1 MIARARPA
9 LIGLNIAAFAL
20 AGLVLLAGC
29 GGDSVGTGGSGGV
42 TGATV
47 PVAPGEPGA
56 GTPLAQDNCTK
67 RATDATTMAS
77 TLASAAPGDRIC
89 LSGDMGSAR
98 VTVEQSG
105 TAQRP
110 IVVLGGGKTI
120 TGGITVEAD
129 FVQIDG
135 IRANR
140 PQAPGFSLTGNNISV
155 TNSIAA
161 GPRDGDGDGI
171 RFFGS
176 NITIAH
182 NTISDTVGQDK
193 RHADCMQTF
202 ATDENHPASTNIKI
216 DSNRCERID
225 NICLIAEGPNS
236 EAGDGSGEGQSTR
249 FQFTNNFCENRAGQ
263 AVFLDDISDVTIS
276 NNEITGKITKA
287 FALQNEATG
296 AVIKDNKIN
305 PAIGYEVGMDD
316 SSEDGYDG
324 PPPGGAP

>member
-1 MIARARPA
+1 MIERARPA
-9 LIGLNIAAFAL
+9 LAGLNIAGLAL

-29 GGDSVGTGGSGGV
+29 GGSVGGGESGGA
-42 TGATV
+42 TGASV
-47 PVAPGEPGA
+47 APVAPGQPGA
-56 GTPLAQDNCTK
+56 GTPLAQANCTK
-67 RATDATTMAS
+67 QAGDSAAMAS
-77 TLASAAPGDRIC
+77 ALEGAAPGDRIC
-89 LSGDMGSAR
+89 LTGDMGSAR
-98 VTVEQSG
+98 VTIERSG
-105 TAQRP
+105 TPQRP

-129 FVQIDG
+129 NVQIDG

-140 PQAPGFSLTGNNISV
+140 PAAPGFSLTGNNIAV
-155 TNSIAA
+155 TNSVAA
-161 GPRDGDGDGI
+161 GPQGGDGDGI

-236 EAGDGSGEGQSTR
+236 EAGDGSGEGQASR
-249 FQFTNNFCENRAGQ
+249 FEFTNNYCENRAGQ
-263 AVFLDDISDVTIS
+263 AVFLDDISDVTIT
-276 NNEITGKITKA
+276 NNEIVGKITKA

-296 AVIKDNKIN
+296 ALVRDNKIG
-305 PAIGYEVGMDD
+305 PGVGFEVGMDD

-324 PPPGGAP
+324 PEPGGGP